1 METYEKL
8 VLEVV
13 LLDGNDIITDST
25 CTTHMPEICAGE
37 DCDTDQ

>member
-25 CTTHMPEICAGE
+25 CPTQGPEICVG